1 MDLAEVRPLSDFI
14 CRIGCLHLLKAHME
28 ITLPSHKRFTLKPL
42 TTFFMLPHPFFLLP
56 QHGLS
61 TPQQFSHFVMLSPC
75 WCCNFNTAVYTHTL
89 AHSFSR
95 LSVAAEHALTVA
107 STGTFR
113 LKHTHINL
121 QSSDKVCWGW
131 EVSLYEGV
139 FKMFSYMFAPIL
151 AAVQEMAPHIHPVII
166 HAAST
171 LSLNICVPIFVHL
184 LSPLNNSDSTQKQS
198 LKISKLTYSTWIW
211 PLTYKN
217 NQLLSFGSNVSLC
230 FLC

>member
-1 MDLAEVRPLSDFI
+1 MSSSPQSTHGNYPAVPQTFRTQTSNNVLHAPTSILPPPSAWSVNPSAVLPLCHALS
-14 CRIGCLHLLKAHME
+14 LL
-28 ITLPSHKRFTLKPL
+28 
-42 TTFFMLPHPFFLLP
+42 MLQF
-56 QHGLS
+56 QHS
-61 TPQQFSHFVMLSPC
+61 SVH
-75 WCCNFNTAVYTHTL
+75 THTYTL